1 MLLFGTLHKTR
12 AEVFVF
18 YTNFVKL
25 CNQKGVS
32 PSAAAEEMGFQ
43 RSVVT
48 RWSKGVAPRAA
59 TVAKVADYFE
69 VASEELLVDKKENAP
84 GSDAESEIEKAL
96 AQATPAQRELINSIL
111 DMNENQLLFVKELVD
126 KAKKLVE

>member
-1 MLLFGTLHKTR
+1 M
-12 AEVFVF
+12 F

-32 PSAAAEEMGFQ
+32 PSEAAEEMGFQ

-69 VASEELLVDKKENAP
+69 VASEELLVDKKENPTAQGDGVDELDKEALDIMHQLP
-84 GSDAESEIEKAL
+84 PEKQAAAL
-96 AQATPAQRELINSIL
+96 AMLRG
-111 DMNENQLLFVKELVD
+111 LLGN
-126 KAKKLVE
+126 

>member
-1 MLLFGTLHKTR
+1 M
-12 AEVFVF
+12 F

-96 AQATPAQRELINSIL
+96 AQATPTQRELISSIL

-126 KAKKLVE
+126 KAKKLVK

>member
-1 MLLFGTLHKTR
+1 M
-12 AEVFVF
+12 F

-69 VASEELLVDKKENAP
+69 VTPEVLLVDKKENAP
-84 GSDAESEIEKAL
+84 GITAESLTDEE
-96 AQATPAQRELINSIL
+96 RELISIWRSVMSPEERTKQL
-111 DMNENQLLFVKELVD
+111 AAWKARANQQ
-126 KAKKLVE
+126 

>member
-69 VASEELLVDKKENAP
+69 VAPEELLVDKKENAP
-84 GSDAESEIEKAL
+84 GITAESLTDEE
-96 AQATPAQRELINSIL
+96 QELISIWRSV
-111 DMNENQLLFVKELVD
+111 MSPEERTKQLAAW
-126 KAKKLVE
+126 KARAGQQ

>member
-1 MLLFGTLHKTR
+1 M
-12 AEVFVF
+12 F

-69 VASEELLVDKKENAP
+69 VAPEELLVDKKENAP

-96 AQATPAQRELINSIL
+96 AQATPLQIETIKEVLAMST
-111 DMNENQLLFVKELVD
+111 NQLNALRKMLD
-126 KAKKLVE
+126 AAKVLAE

>member
-1 MLLFGTLHKTR
+1 MLLFSTLHKTR

-69 VASEELLVDKKENAP
+69 VAPEALLVNKKENAP

-96 AQATPAQRELINSIL
+96 AQATPLQIEIIKEVLAMST
-111 DMNENQLLFVKELVD
+111 NQLNALRKLVD
-126 KAKKLVE
+126 AAKVLAE

>member
-1 MLLFGTLHKTR
+1 M
-12 AEVFVF
+12 F

-69 VASEELLVDKKENAP
+69 VAPEELLVDKK
-84 GSDAESEIEKAL
+84 K
-96 AQATPAQRELINSIL
+96 TPPAVMPRARL
-111 DMNENQLLFVKELVD
+111 
-126 KAKKLVE
+126 KKRWRKPRRCKLRQ

>member
-1 MLLFGTLHKTR
+1 M
-12 AEVFVF
+12 F

-59 TVAKVADYFE
+59 TVEKVADYFE

>member
-69 VASEELLVDKKENAP
+69 VAPEELLVDKKENAP

-96 AQATPAQRELINSIL
+96 AQATPAQRELISSIL

-126 KAKKLVE
+126 KVKKLVK

>member
-1 MLLFGTLHKTR
+1 M
-12 AEVFVF
+12 F

-69 VASEELLVDKKENAP
+69 VASEELLVDKKENPTAQGDGVDTITEKEVRMLKWFRSLPEEKLRAILISQDAP
-84 GSDAESEIEKAL
+84 KDL
-96 AQATPAQRELINSIL
+96 L
-111 DMNENQLLFVKELVD
+111 D
-126 KAKKLVE
+126 

>member
-1 MLLFGTLHKTR
+1 M
-12 AEVFVF
+12 F

-69 VASEELLVDKKENAP
+69 VASEELLVDKKENPTAQGDGVDTITEKEVRMLKWFRSLPEEKRRAILISQDAP
-84 GSDAESEIEKAL
+84 KDL
-96 AQATPAQRELINSIL
+96 L
-111 DMNENQLLFVKELVD
+111 D
-126 KAKKLVE
+126 

>member
-12 AEVFVF
+12 TEVFVF

-69 VASEELLVDKKENAP
+69 VASEELLVDKKENPTAQGDGVDTITEKEVRMLKWFRSLPEEKRRAILISQDAP
-84 GSDAESEIEKAL
+84 KDL
-96 AQATPAQRELINSIL
+96 L
-111 DMNENQLLFVKELVD
+111 D
-126 KAKKLVE
+126 

>member
-1 MLLFGTLHKTR
+1 M
-12 AEVFVF
+12 F

-69 VASEELLVDKKENAP
+69 VAPEELLVDKKENAP
-84 GSDAESEIEKAL
+84 GSDAEGEIEKAL
-96 AQATPAQRELINSIL
+96 AQATPAQWELISSIL

-126 KAKKLVE
+126 KAKKMVK